1 MANKAL
7 RLNSLVMV
15 TAAAAMQAQQLAVD
29 KPISGAI
36 RWSVDDAI
44 SAALCTADDAF
55 AAVATKVELEVET
68 FDDVA
73 TGGWTGGL
81 PADLEMIF

>member
-29 KPISGAI
+29 KPTSGAI

-44 SAALCTADDAF
+44 VLCTADDAF